1 MAKPSYQCQS
11 CSYAHCKDKEA
22 LFYVKYTGVASY
34 TFRSNSRE
42 VPAYRGMTMAC
53 CCIIE
58 EGQQAAQTSDSR
70 EVDTFSVD
78 RTAQTPTLCA
88 LIFVGFYIV
97 DFPHSQISFKFADA
111 GHCSRHIH

>member
-1 MAKPSYQCQS
+1 MHGEAKFSVSVHAAVRTKKLC
-11 CSYAHCKDKEA
+11 
-22 LFYVKYTGVASY
+22 FYVKYTGVASY

-58 EGQQAAQTSDSR
+58 ERQQAAQTSDSR
-70 EVDTFSVD
+70 EVDTSSVD
-78 RTAQTPTLCA
+78 RMAQTPTLCA
-88 LIFVGFYIV
+88 LIFTGFYIV
-97 DFPHSQISFKFADA
+97 DFSYLQILFKFADA